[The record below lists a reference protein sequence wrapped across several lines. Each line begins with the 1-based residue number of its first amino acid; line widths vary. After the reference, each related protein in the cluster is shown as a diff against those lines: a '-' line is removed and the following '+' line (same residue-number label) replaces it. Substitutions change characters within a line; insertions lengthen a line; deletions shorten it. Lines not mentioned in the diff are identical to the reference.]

1 MKISLWSA
9 YLMGLSPKRMVDVFL
24 EHGYECT
31 ELSDEHGKALL
42 EKGKPAKVGKV
53 LLDYATNIG
62 FSFPQGHLW
71 LSADIVEPDPDTR
84 ARTIDDLKGWLE
96 LFGALEIKAGVLHPG
111 GRKARAE
118 GWSEAKISETRTESL
133 QSLADFQKNCP
144 TTITMENCGEDIVE
158 LLKIVDAINSDKIAV
173 CLDTGHLNLIKGD
186 QGEFIRKCG
195 DKLQALHIA
204 DNLGSHDNHMLPYS
218 AGTVDWNDVMTALK
232 EIQYDG
238 LFNFEVPGERHCPPE
253 IRLLKMDYILKLG
266 EFMTR

>member
-1 MKISLWSA
+1 MKISLWSS
-9 YLMGLSPKRMVDVFL
+9 YLKELSPEKMVDTFR

-31 ELSDEHGKALL
+31 EFSDEHGKVLL
-42 EKGKPAKVGKV
+42 ENGKPAKVGKD
-53 LLDYATNIG
+53 LLDYAENRG

-71 LSADIVEPDPDTR
+71 LSADIVDPDPGNR
-84 ARTIDDLKGWLE
+84 ERTIDDLKQWLD

-111 GRKARAE
+111 GYKARSE
-118 GWSEAKISETRTESL
+118 GWSEEKISDIRTASL
-133 QSLADFQKNCP
+133 KILADFQKNCP
-144 TTITMENCGEDIVE
+144 TTITMENCGEDVCA
-158 LLKIVDAINSDKIAV
+158 LLKIVDSVDSDKIAV
-173 CLDTGHLNLIKGD
+173 CLDTGHLNLIDGE

-204 DNLGSHDNHMLPYS
+204 DNLGKDDNHMLPYS

-238 LFNFEVPGERHCPPE
+238 LFNFEVPGERNCPPE
-253 IRLLKMDYILKLG
+253 FRLLKMDYILKLG